1 MKNKLKDNLLL
12 KIISVSIAIIVWLYI
27 QVVQSPVNDFY
38 FYNIEV
44 LDSDGNEIAADILKD
59 RDLYIIEGEK
69 PTVDVHVRTSLLK
82 LLNLKK
88 GSYEARVDLS
98 GAPNSQ
104 TYPVRIV
111 KKGDNLN
118 DIDINVRNAKQVAIK
133 FEKIEMKEN
142 IPVQFNIDKKQLS
155 SEYYTDETFI
165 TLDKPGIRIKAPKSF
180 DTDKIKAVIDID
192 LTGKTERFSEE
203 YDVKLMYNNNRPVSL
218 EENCIELIDESV
230 RADVNILYQKDIEL
244 KLSNKNDKLELKL
257 DPSRVKVVG
266 DKNTIKNMIDLTIR
280 EYKLENEELGY
291 TQKIKIPASDK
302 YITIPD
308 TVNIKITDVRE

>member
-27 QVVQSPVNDFY
+27 QVIQSPVNDFY

-59 RDLYIIEGEK
+59 RDLYIVKGEN
-69 PTVDVHVRTSLLK
+69 PTVDIHVRTSLLK

-118 DIDINVRNAKQVAIK
+118 DIDISVRNAKQVAIE
-133 FEKIEMKEN
+133 FEKIELKDDVSVE
-142 IPVQFNIDKKQLS
+142 FNIDKKQLS
-155 SEYYTDETFI
+155 SEYYTDETFV
-165 TLDKPGIRIKAPKSF
+165 TLDKPYIRIKAPKSF

-192 LTGKTERFSEE
+192 LTGKTERFSEA

-230 RADVNILYQKDIEL
+230 TVDVNVLYQKDVEL
-244 KLSNKNDKLELKL
+244 KLSNKNNKLELKAE
-257 DPSRVKVVG
+257 PSKVKVVG
-266 DKNTIKNMIDLTIR
+266 NKDAIKNMIDLTIR
-280 EYKLENEELGY
+280 EFKLEKEEIGY

-302 YITIPD
+302 YTTIPD
-308 TVNIKITDVRE
+308 TVTIRITDNHE